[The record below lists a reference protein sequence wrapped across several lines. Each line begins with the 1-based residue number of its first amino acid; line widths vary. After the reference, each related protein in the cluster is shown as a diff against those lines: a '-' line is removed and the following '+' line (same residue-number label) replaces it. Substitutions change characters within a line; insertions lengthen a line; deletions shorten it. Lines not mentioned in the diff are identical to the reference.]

1 MLAELT
7 AINSAYAVIKEVI
20 NNGRELGE
28 CAGHLGKFFESKLK
42 LEKKVV
48 QAPANERNQLEEFF
62 ALEEARR
69 KEKELKDYMLIAGR
83 PGLWDD
89 WVKFQK
95 MYAQRE
101 LAIAQAQKRAEIE
114 AAQQREEL
122 VLASCILILF
132 SIFVAIIFGFV
143 YVITRIS

>member
-1 MLAELT
+1 MLAELA

-20 NNGRELGE
+20 SNGKELGE
-28 CAGHLGKFFESKLK
+28 CAGHLGNFFENKSK

-48 QAPANERNQLEEFF
+48 QAPASEKNQLAEFF

-95 MYAQRE
+95 MYAQRQ
-101 LAIAQAQKRAEIE
+101 LAIEQARKRAEIE
-114 AAQQREEL
+114 AQQQREDI
-122 VLASCILILF
+122 VLAICIMILILVF
-132 SIFVAIIFGFV
+132 AAIVFGFV
-143 YVITRIS
+143 YIIRYNL